1 MVCNQAAFMIA
12 RSRQSLVMTV
22 LAIPV
27 VLLIGYL
34 VLGLS
39 TLRPGTARST
49 SVDGAQAAYAQAVN
63 QFLNTDVP
71 PELAAQATQ
80 LPLTDAPTHT
90 PSPTA
95 TVPVNP
101 VHTVARG
108 DTLSTIASFYGV
120 TISEI
125 ASANSLT
132 NINALMVGQTLII
145 PRYTPTETP
154 SGLVTLALVTPIAYL
169 TASPTPTPTPLE
181 SDTPTPTVT
190 PIPPTPVPPTETPLV
205 IPTLDPT
212 LAVAAMMGLQTRVS
226 PGDPQMLVGDADDPP
241 ISSVPTAVTFGTR
254 GDDSVNGLSLEQYL
268 ILDAPTRQRVREIFA
283 LGQSMGRNPNAFAKV
298 GDSTI
303 ESPYFMDRFDFPE
316 QGYNLAQYAWLQ
328 PTIDWFS
335 GSFGRN
341 SLAVRVGL
349 HTWSVLD
356 PMWADPYQCESGE
369 TVLDC
374 EFRIHNPSY
383 VFIRLGSNDVGVPTY
398 VENSMREIIEYCIAN
413 GVVPIV
419 GTKADN
425 FEGGDVNNEI
435 FRRLA
440 REYRVPLWD
449 FNLLAGTIPGRGLG
463 SDGTHMTTFYA
474 HDWSDPNALRT
485 GHGVHS
491 IAGLIVLD
499 TVMRAAYGF

>member
-1 MVCNQAAFMIA
+1 MIA
-12 RSRQSLVMTV
+12 RSRQSLVLTV
-22 LAIPV
+22 LMIPV
-27 VLLIGYL
+27 VLLLTYL
-34 VLGLS
+34 VLS
-39 TLRPGTARST
+39 ITATTATTAQST
-49 SVDGAQAAYAQAVN
+49 SADSPEVVYAQAVN
-63 QFLNTDVP
+63 QFLNTSTAPAV
-71 PELAAQATQ
+71 AAQASQVPPTS
-80 LPLTDAPTHT
+80 APTNT
-90 PSPTA
+90 ASPTA

-101 VHTVARG
+101 THVVARG

-120 TISEI
+120 TVSQI

-132 NINALMVGQTLII
+132 NINALMVGQTLLI
-145 PRYTPTETP
+145 PRYEPTSTPSSLVTLSLVTPIAFLTTSPTPSPTPLESATPTPTETP
-154 SGLVTLALVTPIAYL
+154 IPSA
-169 TASPTPTPTPLE
+169 
-181 SDTPTPTVT
+181 T
-190 PIPPTPVPPTETPLV
+190 PIPSETPLV

-212 LAVAAMMGLQTRVS
+212 LAVAAMMGLQTRTAPNDVQ
-226 PGDPQMLVGDADDPP
+226 QMLVGELDDPP
-241 ISSVPTAVTFGTR
+241 ISSVPTAVVFGTR
-254 GDDSVNGLSLEQYL
+254 GDDSINGLSLEQYIL
-268 ILDAPTRQRVREIFA
+268 LDAPTRQRVREIFA

-316 QGYNLAQYAWLQ
+316 EGYNLAQYAWLQ
-328 PTIDWFS
+328 PTIDWFR

-341 SLAVRVGL
+341 SLAVRVGM
-349 HTWSVLD
+349 HTWSALD

-374 EFRIHNPSY
+374 EFRIQNPAY

-398 VENSMREIIEYCIAN
+398 VENSMREIIEYCIEQ
-413 GVVPIV
+413 GVVPII
-419 GTKADN
+419 GTKADD
-425 FEGGDVNNEI
+425 FEGNDTNNEI

-449 FNLLAGTIPGRGLG
+449 FNVLALTIPGRGLG

-491 IAGLIVLD
+491 LAGLIVLD
-499 TVMRAAYGF
+499 TVMRAAYGS